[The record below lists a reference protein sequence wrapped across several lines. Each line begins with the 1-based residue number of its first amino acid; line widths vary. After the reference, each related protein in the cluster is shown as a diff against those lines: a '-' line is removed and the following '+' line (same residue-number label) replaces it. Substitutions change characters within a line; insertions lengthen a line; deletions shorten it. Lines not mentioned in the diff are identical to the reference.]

1 MQLVIDSPALRAADT
16 LGPMRNSGLDAAGYI
31 PWGTHFCQF
40 YATKADLIDTLV
52 PYFKAGLKANEFC
65 MWVTSA
71 PLTAAEAE
79 AALAEALPRFSRY
92 KANGQIEI
100 LDYSQW
106 YTLDGKFDADRVLQA
121 WIEKLETALERGFQG
136 LRLTGNTFW
145 LEKEDWEE
153 FNRYEAEVDRAL
165 ATKRML
171 ALCTYPIEKCGI
183 REILDVS
190 ANHQLTLVR
199 EGKRWEVLQNVT
211 RLKSEEAL
219 KQSDARFHG
228 LFDNMAEGYA
238 LHEIVT
244 DENGVPRDYRFLDM
258 NPAFERLTGL
268 RRAEVRGKR
277 VTEVL
282 PDLEAHWIEKYGRV
296 ALTGQPAHFESHAA
310 ALQRWFQV
318 FAYRTAPGQ
327 FAVVFSDIT
336 ERKSHEQQ
344 IDLLM
349 AEVNHRSKNMLTVV
363 QAIAR
368 QTASTNP
375 DDFIERFSDRIRA
388 LAASHDLLVKNE
400 WKNVELGELVR
411 SQLAHFDDLI
421 GSRIDLRGPAVSVSA
436 GAAQTIG
443 MAMHELAT
451 NAGKYGAL
459 SNGAG
464 RLEIEWS
471 LRPGCAADIFAISW
485 RESGGPLVGAPARRG
500 FGSTVIS
507 RMAAESLDAEVELK
521 FEPEGLSWWLECPAL
536 EVTGGICS
544 APSPACVRHRA

>member
-1 MQLVIDSPALRAADT
+1 
-16 LGPMRNSGLDAAGYI
+16 MRNSGLDAAGDI
-31 PWGTHFCQF
+31 PWGTHLCQF

-52 PYFKAGLKANEFC
+52 PYFKAGLEANEFC
-65 MWVTSA
+65 MWVTSE

-79 AALAEALPRFSRY
+79 AALAEALPQFSQF

-100 LDYSQW
+100 LDYSRW
-106 YTLDGKFDADRVLQA
+106 YTLDGKFDAGRVLQA
-121 WIEKLETALERGFQG
+121 WIDKLETALERGFQG

-145 LEKEDWEE
+145 LEKENWQD

-165 ATKRML
+165 CTRRIL

-211 RLKSEEAL
+211 RLKAEKAL
-219 KQSDARFHG
+219 KQSDARFRG

-244 DENGVPRDYRFLDM
+244 DEQGVPCDYRFLDM

-282 PDLEAHWIEKYGRV
+282 PGLEAHWIERYGRV
-296 ALTGQPAHFESHAA
+296 ALTGQPVHFESHAA
-310 ALQRWFQV
+310 ALHRWYQV

-327 FAVVFSDIT
+327 FAAVFSDIT
-336 ERKSHEQQ
+336 ERKLHEEQ

-368 QTASTNP
+368 QTASTANP
-375 DDFIERFSDRIRA
+375 AEFIERFSERVGA
-388 LAASHDLLVKNE
+388 LAASHDLLVKSE
-400 WKNVELGELVR
+400 WKNVELSELVR
-411 SQLAHFDDLI
+411 SQLAHFEGLI
-421 GSRIDLRGPAVSVSA
+421 GTRIGLKGPALRVSA
-436 GAAQTIG
+436 NAAQTIG

-459 SNGAG
+459 SNSGG
-464 RLEIEWS
+464 RVEIEWS
-471 LRPGCAADIFAISW
+471 LRPGSRGEAFTMGW
-485 RESGGPLVGAPARRG
+485 RERDGPPVAVPARRG

-507 RMAAESLDAEVELK
+507 RMAGESLDAEVELR
-521 FEPEGLSWWLECPAL
+521 FEPEGLSWRLECPASEL
-536 EVTGGICS
+536 TGGACS
-544 APSPACVRHRA
+544 AHSPANGRTRRLAS

>member
-1 MQLVIDSPALRAADT
+1 MQFVIDTSALRAADT
-16 LGPMRNSGLDAAGYI
+16 VGPMRNSGLDAAGYI
-31 PWGTHFCQF
+31 PWGTHLCQF
-40 YATKADLIDTLV
+40 YRTKADLIDTLV
-52 PYFKAGLKANEFC
+52 PYFKAGLEANEFC
-65 MWVTSA
+65 MWVTSE

-79 AALAEALPRFSRY
+79 AALAKALPRFSRF
-92 KANGQIEI
+92 KANGQIQI
-100 LDYSQW
+100 LDYSRW
-106 YTLDGKFDADRVLQA
+106 YTRDGKFDADRVLQA
-121 WIEKLETALERGFQG
+121 WIGKLEAALERGFQG

-145 LEKEDWEE
+145 LEKKDWQD
-153 FNRYEAEVDRAL
+153 FNRYEAEVDRAVG
-165 ATKRML
+165 TRRML
-171 ALCTYPIEKCGI
+171 ALCTYPIEKCSI

-211 RLKSEEAL
+211 RLKAEEAL
-219 KQSDARFHG
+219 KVSDARFHS

-238 LHEIVT
+238 LHEIVS
-244 DENGVPRDYRFLDM
+244 DENGVPCDYRFIDM

-268 RRAEVRGKR
+268 RRAAVRGKR

-282 PDLEAHWIEKYGRV
+282 PGLEPHWIERYGHV
-296 ALTGQPAHFESHAA
+296 ALTGQPAHFESRAA
-310 ALQRWFQV
+310 ALQRWYQV
-318 FAYRTAPGQ
+318 FAYRTAPRQ

-336 ERKSHEQQ
+336 ERKSHEEQ
-344 IDLLM
+344 IGLLM

-375 DDFIERFSDRIRA
+375 ADFIERFSDRIGA

-421 GSRIDLRGPAVSVSA
+421 GTRIDLRGPALRVSA
-436 GAAQTIG
+436 AAAQTIG
-443 MAMHELAT
+443 MTMHELAT

-464 RLEIEWS
+464 RLEIEWN
-471 LRPGCAADIFAISW
+471 LRPGEPAAIFTISW
-485 RESGGPLVGAPARRG
+485 RESGGPLVAAPARRG

-507 RMAAESLDAEVELK
+507 RMAGESLDAKVELK
-521 FEPEGLSWWLECPAL
+521 FDPEGLSWWLECPAS
-536 EVTGGICS
+536 EVAGGTVSLTQTCS
-544 APSPACVRHRA
+544 RRK